1 MLEEWSSRLLR
12 DAREKN
18 GGCGR
23 RRIMPIGLGFDDIR
37 AWTICKWPIDRGRAM
52 SVRAYE
58 LTKVETPS
66 DWGVYHAI
74 RREVLFE
81 ARGNLNYDP
90 DHSDE
95 RNPENL
101 PLLLRAD
108 GVALGA
114 VRLDLRPDYIAIV
127 RLVAIRTENQR
138 AGHGTTL
145 LERLEIIA
153 RGLGITELRVYAAAD
168 AVEFYCKNG
177 FENFMFD
184 PDNRQ
189 SNVLLQKI
197 LRPTEAA
204 AAD

>member
-1 MLEEWSSRLLR
+1 
-12 DAREKN
+12 
-18 GGCGR
+18 
-23 RRIMPIGLGFDDIR
+23 
-37 AWTICKWPIDRGRAM
+37 
-52 SVRAYE
+52 
-58 LTKVETPS
+58 
-66 DWGVYHAI
+66 
-74 RREVLFE
+74 VLFE

-114 VRLDLRPDYIAIV
+114 VRLDLRPDHIAIV
-127 RLVAIRTENQR
+127 RLVAIRTEHQR

-145 LERLEIIA
+145 LERLENIA

-168 AVEFYCKNG
+168 AVEFYGKNG